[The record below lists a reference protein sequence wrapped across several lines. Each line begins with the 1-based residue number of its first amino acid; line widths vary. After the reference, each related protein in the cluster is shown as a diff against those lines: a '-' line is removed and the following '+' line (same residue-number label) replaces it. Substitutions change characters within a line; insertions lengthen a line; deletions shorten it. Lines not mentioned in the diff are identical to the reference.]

1 MSERLS
7 ASVGIASHDG
17 VHWRI
22 MLTYS
27 DGDVFL
33 SAMTY
38 TDKAEAEAAART
50 WALENCVIPTKQ

>member
-1 MSERLS
+1 MSEQLS

-17 VHWRI
+17 VHWHI

-33 SAMTY
+33 SVTTF
-38 TDKAEAEAAART
+38 TDKAEG
-50 WALENCVIPTKQ
+50 